1 MLPTMNRHI
10 TTVGTRFRLLICGM
24 SLLQGDTLTKS
35 IAKNILRQR
44 IYSVALDYF
53 CNDRTFPTQSC
64 NTNLDDIQTLLK
76 FWAMMHRDR
85 QYIKSNLVTDHDQD
99 RVGGPTSL
107 QHNEVSN
114 SFLPLREN
122 ILLVRENFLPL
133 GENSLPLWENF
144 LTMRENILL
153 LRENFL
159 PFRETFYHLRENI
172 LLLRENILLLRENF
186 LPWGKLFYN

>member
-122 ILLVRENFLPL
+122 ILLVREKFLPL
-133 GENSLPLWENF
+133 GENSLPLWKKI

-159 PFRETFYHLRENI
+159 PLGETFLSLRENI
-172 LLLRENILLLRENF
+172 LLLRENVLPFSIIVDDLGLLF
-186 LPWGKLFYN
+186 